1 MAAPRY
7 GTVDT
12 ALARRFATTA
22 PDEDGPIWMVN
33 LMVHRER
40 ADYGDGSDT
49 LTGDEADQRYAEA
62 IPLEE
67 IGAEVVFHADVE
79 SQLLGDAPRW
89 DKVGVV
95 RYPSRRAFIDMQ
107 RRDDFKAAHEHKE
120 AALAETI
127 VIAGVP
133 IASPPLP
140 DDAPAWDAVP
150 HPPTEEDGAV
160 MVLHVLKYKDDER
173 RTEMASYTDHAA
185 LVAVPHGVRVAAWF
199 EAEGTIVGDGRQW
212 HQARFNA
219 FPSKAAFMAVVF
231 DPARLEAQRDHRE
244 VAIEDTYTMILRP
257 RIDRLAESVTE
268 DT

>member
-1 MAAPRY
+1 MAALRY
-7 GTVDT
+7 GTVDKD
-12 ALARRFATTA
+12 LAMRFATTA

-33 LMVHRER
+33 LMAHRER
-40 ADYGDGSDT
+40 ADYGDGGGT
-49 LTGDEADQRYAEA
+49 VTGDEADQRYFEA
-62 IPLEE
+62 VPLEE
-67 IGAEVVFHADVE
+67 IGAQVVFYADVE

-107 RRDDFKAAHEHKE
+107 RRDDFKAAHQHKE

-133 IASPPLP
+133 IATPPLP

-160 MVLHVLKYKDDER
+160 VVLHVLKYKDDER
-173 RTEMASYTDHAA
+173 RAEMASYTDHAA
-185 LVAVPHGVRVAAWF
+185 TIAVPHGVRVAAWF

-219 FPSKAAFMAVVF
+219 FPSKAAFMAVAL

-257 RIDRLAESVTE
+257 RIDRLAESVAE
-268 DT
+268 G

>member
-1 MAAPRY
+1 MAALRY
-7 GTVDT
+7 GTVDKD
-12 ALARRFATTA
+12 LAMRFATTA

-33 LMVHRER
+33 LMAHRER
-40 ADYGDGSDT
+40 ADYGDGGGT
-49 LTGDEADQRYAEA
+49 ITGDEADQRYFEA
-62 IPLEE
+62 VPLEE
-67 IGAEVVFHADVE
+67 IGAQVVFYADVE

-107 RRDDFKAAHEHKE
+107 RRDDFKAAHQHKE

-133 IASPPLP
+133 IATPPLP

-160 MVLHVLKYKDDER
+160 VVLHVLKYKDDER
-173 RTEMASYTDHAA
+173 RAEMASYTDHAA
-185 LVAVPHGVRVAAWF
+185 TIAVPHGVRVAAWF

-219 FPSKAAFMAVVF
+219 FPSKAAFMAVAL

-257 RIDRLAESVTE
+257 RIDRLAESVAE
-268 DT
+268 G

>member
-12 ALARRFATTA
+12 DLARRFAATA
-22 PDEDGPIWMVN
+22 PGEDGPIWMVN
-33 LMVHRER
+33 LMAHRER
-40 ADYGDGSDT
+40 ADYGDGRDT
-49 LTGDEADQRYAEA
+49 VTGDEADQRYAEA
-62 IPLEE
+62 IPLAE
-67 IGAEVVFHADVE
+67 IGAEVVFFADVD

-133 IASPPLP
+133 IASPALP
-140 DDAPAWDAVP
+140 DGAPAWDAVP
-150 HPPTEEDGAV
+150 HPPTDADGAV
-160 MVLHVLKYKDDER
+160 VVLHVLRYKDDER

-185 LVAVPHGVRVAAWF
+185 KVAVPHGVRVAAWF

-212 HQARFNA
+212 HQVRFNA
-219 FPSKAAFMAVVF
+219 FPSKAAFMAVAL

-257 RIDRLAESVTE
+257 RIDRLAESVAG
-268 DT
+268 